1 MSRKLYPLLEI
12 LCVAALIAFITFL
25 VLSRSGGTE
34 KPVGDV
40 ASPVLATLEK
50 GQMTEQS
57 NADAAK
63 AFGFDLSKA
72 EGLVYYENEDIM
84 DVSELLIVKLNDAE
98 DAESFRTAVE
108 TYIANQKNLYKNYAP
123 EQYALLEDS
132 ILDVSGNTLFYCTA
146 KNADALYD
154 AFRTAL

>member
-1 MSRKLYPLLEI
+1 MSRKLYPALEV

>member
-1 MSRKLYPLLEI
+1 MSRKLYPLLEV

-25 VLSRSGGTE
+25 ILSRSGGTE

-132 ILDVSGNTLFYCTA
+132 ILDVSGNTVFYCTA

>member
-1 MSRKLYPLLEI
+1 MSRKLYPLLEV

-132 ILDVSGNTLFYCTA
+132 ILDVSGNTVFYCTA

>member
-1 MSRKLYPLLEI
+1 MSRKLYPLLEV

-40 ASPVLATLEK
+40 ASPVLATLGK

-72 EGLVYYENEDIM
+72 DGLVYYENEDIM

-123 EQYALLEDS
+123 EQYALLENS
-132 ILDVSGNTLFYCTA
+132 ILEVSGNTVFYCTA
-146 KNADALYD
+146 TNADALYD
-154 AFRTAL
+154 AFKNAL

>member
-1 MSRKLYPLLEI
+1 MSRKLYPLLEV

-132 ILDVSGNTLFYCTA
+132 ILDVSGNTVFYCTA

-154 AFRTAL
+154 AFKTAL

>member
-1 MSRKLYPLLEI
+1 MSRKLYPLLEV

-72 EGLVYYENEDIM
+72 EGLV
-84 DVSELLIVKLNDAE
+84 
-98 DAESFRTAVE
+98 
-108 TYIANQKNLYKNYAP
+108 
-123 EQYALLEDS
+123 
-132 ILDVSGNTLFYCTA
+132 
-146 KNADALYD
+146 
-154 AFRTAL
+154 

>member
-1 MSRKLYPLLEI
+1 MSRKLYPLLEV

-25 VLSRSGGTE
+25 VLSRSGGTD

-40 ASPVLATLEK
+40 AAPAVKLLEE
-50 GQMTEQS
+50 GQMDKKT

-63 AFGFDLSKA
+63 AFGFDLSKTD
-72 EGLVYYENEDIM
+72 GLVYYENSDIM

-98 DAESFRTAVE
+98 DAESFRAAVE

>member
-1 MSRKLYPLLEI
+1 
-12 LCVAALIAFITFL
+12 
-25 VLSRSGGTE
+25 
-34 KPVGDV
+34 
-40 ASPVLATLEK
+40 
-50 GQMTEQS
+50 
-57 NADAAK
+57 
-63 AFGFDLSKA
+63 
-72 EGLVYYENEDIM
+72 M

>member
-1 MSRKLYPLLEI
+1 MSRKLYPLLEV

-40 ASPVLATLEK
+40 ASPVLATLGK

-72 EGLVYYENEDIM
+72 DGLVYYENEDIM